1 MILKICDI
9 ILLQLVKRTLRC
21 VRRVNAEVKIIFV
34 GKNKEVEV
42 KGPKT
47 VINLAKELNITL
59 EANVFI
65 RNGEIVAPDD
75 ILNDED
81 TIEIISAVSGG

>member
-9 ILLQLVKRTLRC
+9 ILLQLVKCTLRC
-21 VRRVNAEVKIIFV
+21 VRRANAEVKIIFV

-47 VINLAKELNITL
+47 VINLAKELNINL
-59 EANVFI
+59 ESNVFI
-65 RNGEIVAPDD
+65 KTEK
-75 ILNDED
+75 
-81 TIEIISAVSGG
+81 